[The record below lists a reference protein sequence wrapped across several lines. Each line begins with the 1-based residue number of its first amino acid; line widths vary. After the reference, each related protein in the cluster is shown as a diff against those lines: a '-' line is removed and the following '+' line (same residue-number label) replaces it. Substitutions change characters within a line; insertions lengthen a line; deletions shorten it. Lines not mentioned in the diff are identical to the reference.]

1 MSDEKWEDYVRFK
14 KEHPEIDVELM
25 EDAYEKCQG
34 KPATIEKAYKH
45 VYEEKCGW
53 CLKYI
58 ENAKKVEKSGILIS
72 KVRDWQVGRY

>member
-1 MSDEKWEDYVRFK
+1 MAFKEK
-14 KEHPEIDVELM
+14 HPDIDIGLM
-25 EDAYEKCQG
+25 MDAYQKCQG
-34 KPATIEKAYKH
+34 EFGTIEKAYEH
-45 VYEEKCGW
+45 VYISKCRW